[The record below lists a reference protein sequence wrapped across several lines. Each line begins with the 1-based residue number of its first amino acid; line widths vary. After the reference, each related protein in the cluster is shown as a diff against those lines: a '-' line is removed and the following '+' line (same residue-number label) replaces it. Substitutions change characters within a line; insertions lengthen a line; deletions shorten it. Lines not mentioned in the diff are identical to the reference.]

1 MRQALLVGAL
11 VLLCVLITIVQPR
24 FLSLYNWLNI
34 LQQAS
39 AIGLVSAGVALLMI
53 GGGFDLSV
61 GSVVAL
67 GGYIVAIAIAA
78 GLPIPLVILLA
89 VLGGAVVGAVN
100 GFGVAYLRI
109 PALIMTLGSLY
120 VVRGGVLFLSGG
132 ETVGR
137 GYAEA
142 FTFLGKGEI
151 GPLPVPVLIMAVVYV
166 ALYLVHKKTRFGR
179 YTIAVGTDADIA
191 RRAGIN
197 ARLHVMKLYILSSAL
212 AAAAGV
218 LLAARLNASTTNA
231 GIGYELEVIASV
243 VIGGTSLFGGEGTLA
258 GTILGVL
265 FLAVVH
271 NALNLVGVSPF
282 LQQFAIGSLLLFSA
296 AADIIAPFAQQRLN
310 RVRLGRLRRSTS
322 I

>member
-11 VLLCVLITIVQPR
+11 ALLCVFITIVQPR

-67 GGYIVAIAIAA
+67 GGYIVAIAFAA
-78 GLPIPLVILLA
+78 GLPIPLAILLA

-243 VIGGTSLFGGEGTLA
+243 VIGGTSLFGGQGTLA

>member
-11 VLLCVLITIVQPR
+11 VLLCALITVAQPR

-67 GGYIVAIAIAA
+67 GGYIVAVAFAA
-78 GLPIPLVILLA
+78 GLPMPLVILLA
-89 VLGGAVVGAVN
+89 ILGGAVVGAVN

-132 ETVGR
+132 ETAGR
-137 GYAEA
+137 SYAEA
-142 FTFLGKGEI
+142 FTFLGKGEL

-197 ARLHVMKLYILSSAL
+197 ARLHVTKLYILSGAL

-310 RVRLGRLRRSTS
+310 TARLGRLRRSIS

>member
-11 VLLCVLITIVQPR
+11 ALLCVLITIVQPR

-39 AIGLVSAGVALLMI
+39 AIGLVSSGVALLMI

-67 GGYIVAIAIAA
+67 GGYIVAVAFAA

-89 VLGGAVVGAVN
+89 IVGGAVVGAVN

-132 ETVGR
+132 ETAGR
-137 GYAEA
+137 SYAEA
-142 FTFLGKGEI
+142 FTFLGKGEL
-151 GPLPVPVLIMAVVYV
+151 GPLPVPVLIMTVAYV

-197 ARLHVMKLYILSSAL
+197 ARLHVTKLYILSGAL

-243 VIGGTSLFGGEGTLA
+243 VIGGTSLFGGQGTLA

-296 AADIIAPFAQQRLN
+296 AADIVAPLAQQSLN
-310 RVRLGRLRRSTS
+310 MARLGRLRRSIS